1 METECSSTF
10 AQELSLDHVK
20 DILELI
26 KHCDMKVY
34 WAWSYGAGI

>member
-1 METECSSTF
+1 METECSSAS

-26 KHCDMKVY
+26 KHCDMKAY
-34 WAWSYGAGI
+34 WEWKYGARI